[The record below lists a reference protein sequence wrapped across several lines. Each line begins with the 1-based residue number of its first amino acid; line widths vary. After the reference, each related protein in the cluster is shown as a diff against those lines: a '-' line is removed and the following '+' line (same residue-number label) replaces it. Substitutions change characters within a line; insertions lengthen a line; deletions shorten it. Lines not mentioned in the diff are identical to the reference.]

1 MSTVKVKIHTQAGD
15 ESILPLAVPDL
26 NEVRSFAKHLHSLG
40 KHWQGEIF
48 GWQAEYTP
56 ESDKKPLD
64 SNMTFTP
71 ADFWIGESGIWFF
84 SLMWEHGKDKEPVEF
99 LDDRGVVK

>member
-1 MSTVKVKIHTQAGD
+1 MPVVLRAQEIK
-15 ESILPLAVPDL
+15 
-26 NEVRSFAKHLHSLG
+26 EVRSFASHLHSLE

-56 ESDKKPLD
+56 ESDQKPED
-64 SNMTFTP
+64 SSMTFTSTN
-71 ADFWIGESGIWFF
+71 FWIGESGIWFF
-84 SLMWEHGKDKEPVEF
+84 SLMWENGKDKEPVEF